1 MADTKFSK
9 QDLTELLDDFLKT
22 GDEKELTEYLISKSN
37 LPGPRGNLELAET
50 FVDLIEFNFSRNPER
65 LWDLCIRA
73 TEISSDEAPVNDPN
87 EFLTFCGA
95 YAIGAIGSVSSSLFD
110 KALLLLKELAR
121 DSRWRTR
128 EAVAMGL
135 QKMIARKTEETLN
148 VLDSWIENNDW
159 LSMRAVAAGVAE
171 PRLLVNEHT
180 ARKALEFH
188 KKIFTKILTA
198 KERKSQEFKVM
209 RKGLGYTLSVVI
221 RWLPKEG
228 FRLMREAASS
238 QDADMRWIVKQNLGK
253 NRLIKNFPDEVASV
267 KNLF

>member
-1 MADTKFSK
+1 
-9 QDLTELLDDFLKT
+9 
-22 GDEKELTEYLISKSN
+22 
-37 LPGPRGNLELAET
+37 
-50 FVDLIEFNFSRNPER
+50 
-65 LWDLCIRA
+65 
-73 TEISSDEAPVNDPN
+73 
-87 EFLTFCGA
+87 
-95 YAIGAIGSVSSSLFD
+95 
-110 KALLLLKELAR
+110 
-121 DSRWRTR
+121 
-128 EAVAMGL
+128 MGL

-148 VLDSWIENNDW
+148 ALDDWIENSDW
-159 LSMRAVAAGVAE
+159 LSMRAVVAGVAE